1 MDWLHLLVFG
11 QEASPMRQVSTLICL
26 KQARRPAR
34 YARNSEADREFYGK
48 RGDRTMRAVEQIGL
62 DDDSVRAMGEA
73 FDIACSRLIRA
84 SVLDASNVER
94 MQRLAAKHLVHCARR
109 GERDEW
115 RLARRAMF
123 LMCMAAANERL
134 AAAQETMAK
143 AG

>member
-1 MDWLHLLVFG
+1 
-11 QEASPMRQVSTLICL
+11 
-26 KQARRPAR
+26 
-34 YARNSEADREFYGK
+34 
-48 RGDRTMRAVEQIGL
+48 MRAVEQIGL
-62 DDDSVRAMGEA
+62 DDVSVKAMGQA

-84 SVLDASNVER
+84 GVLDASNAER

-123 LMCMAAANERL
+123 LMCMAVAKERI
-134 AAAQETMAK
+134 AAAPATMAK